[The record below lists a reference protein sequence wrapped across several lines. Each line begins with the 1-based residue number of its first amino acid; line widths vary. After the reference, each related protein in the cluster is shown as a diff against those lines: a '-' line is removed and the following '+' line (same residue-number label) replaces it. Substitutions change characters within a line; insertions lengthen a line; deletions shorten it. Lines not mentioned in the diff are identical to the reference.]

1 MNSLISIRHLEKKF
15 PNATPL
21 KDVNAEI
28 NKGDVI
34 SVIGP
39 SGTGKSTLLRCINM
53 LDPPTKGQIFIGG
66 QDVTDKKTDM
76 RKIRHK
82 LGMVFQSFNL
92 FSHKMVIENVMMAPM
107 DLFGISKQQAF
118 DEGAELLKSVG
129 LGEKLYA
136 YPDELSGGQ
145 KQRVAIA
152 RCLAMKP
159 DIILFDEPTSA
170 LDPTMV
176 GEVQAVIRK
185 LADKGLTMMV
195 VTHDMKFSREIANR
209 VFYMD
214 EGIIYEDGTPEQIFD
229 NPLHEKTR
237 AFVKRLKTLEYTIK
251 SRDFDLYE
259 MNAKIEEFARNNYM
273 PPRQAQNI
281 ELVLE
286 EIILNSIIRHTEDIT
301 VGIRY
306 FDADKTAEIQFSY
319 GGGAFN
325 PFDNDSED
333 PLSMLLVRQL
343 TGNVSYSFD
352 DRNSLSV
359 KIENRQINL

>member
-1 MNSLISIRHLEKKF
+1 MISIRHLEKRYTE
-15 PNATPL
+15 ATPL

-28 NKGDVI
+28 HKGDVI

-53 LDPPTKGQIFIGG
+53 LDPPTKGQIFIDGV
-66 QDVTDKKTDM
+66 DVTDKKTDLK
-76 RKIRHK
+76 KIRHK

-92 FSHKMVIENVMMAPM
+92 FAHKMVIENVMMAPM
-107 DLFGISKQQAF
+107 DLFHVPKQEAF
-118 DEGAELLKSVG
+118 DEGVRYLKMVG
-129 LGEKLYA
+129 LGERLYA

-159 DIILFDEPTSA
+159 EIILFDEPTSA

-185 LADKGLTMMV
+185 LAEDGLTMMV
-195 VTHDMKFSREIANR
+195 VTHDMKFSEEIANR

-214 EGIIYEDGTPEQIFD
+214 QGVIYEEGTPEQIFGA
-229 NPLHEKTR
+229 PQKERTR
-237 AFVKRLKTLEYTIK
+237 AFVKRLKTMEYSIS

-259 MNAKIEEFARNNYM
+259 LNAKIAEFAKNNYVDLHM
-273 PPRQAQNI
+273 LGDI

-286 EIILNSIIRHTEDIT
+286 ELLLNNLIKSTEDISI
-301 VGIRY
+301 GLRY
-306 FDADKTAEIQFSY
+306 YEADKASELDISY
-319 GGGAFN
+319 GGEKYN
-325 PFDNDSED
+325 PYENDGED
-333 PLSMLLVRQL
+333 VLSMLLVRQK
-343 TGNVSYSFD
+343 TSDVSYSFD
-352 DRNSLSV
+352 GRNHLSL
-359 KIENRQINL
+359 KIETKPIKLN